1 MWGDV
6 CLHVVRAVVTSHLAP
21 WPMATVSKMSKA
33 IWVIAYF
40 WHLVPRRIAVIQCT
54 VMVRNI
60 AKLAA
65 ASTARKSLNCLAPT
79 LTFNVGSRA

>member
-1 MWGDV
+1 
-6 CLHVVRAVVTSHLAP
+6 
-21 WPMATVSKMSKA
+21 MATVSKMSKA

-60 AKLAA
+60 EKLAA
-65 ASTARKSLNCLAPT
+65 ASIARKSLNCLAPLSASPPT

>member
-1 MWGDV
+1 
-6 CLHVVRAVVTSHLAP
+6 
-21 WPMATVSKMSKA
+21 MATVSKMSKA

-65 ASTARKSLNCLAPT
+65 ASTARKRRNALTKASIALLHFRPVHSLGRSTNT
-79 LTFNVGSRA
+79 TFNVGSRA

>member
-1 MWGDV
+1 
-6 CLHVVRAVVTSHLAP
+6 
-21 WPMATVSKMSKA
+21 MATVSKMSKA

-60 AKLAA
+60 ANTH
-65 ASTARKSLNCLAPT
+65 SFEEEEC
-79 LTFNVGSRA
+79 FD